1 MPSPKKA
8 AVEATEKEQ
17 DNRLLHWR
25 DVLPHESCKSQGTS
39 PPSGDH
45 IRRSARQ
52 QIIQFEMTSTNS
64 STSTTSQ
71 KDKKRNFPP
80 KRGQIKAQIFQS
92 LTKTVSSWVTKA
104 GEALKRDRG
113 HGADG
118 GISSSTAST
127 SPFSTFNS
135 DG

>member
-1 MPSPKKA
+1 MNTRFKM
-8 AVEATEKEQ
+8 KEGLGI
-17 DNRLLHWR
+17 DTIYLMLL
-25 DVLPHESCKSQGTS
+25 VLRFCCRG
-39 PPSGDH
+39 GAG
-45 IRRSARQ
+45 RCCL
-52 QIIQFEMTSTNS
+52 IIQFEMMSTNS
-64 STSTTSQ
+64 STSQ
-71 KDKKRNFPP
+71 KDKKRNFRP

-118 GISSSTAST
+118 GISSSTAAT
-127 SPFSTFNS
+127 SPFSTYNS

>member
-1 MPSPKKA
+1 MTYS
-8 AVEATEKEQ
+8 EE
-17 DNRLLHWR
+17 DSRNLGLGRLWL
-25 DVLPHESCKSQGTS
+25 VFPL
-39 PPSGDH
+39 
-45 IRRSARQ
+45 
-52 QIIQFEMTSTNS
+52 IIQFEMTSTNS